1 MASRKNKGTTARKAD
16 LAKRQSQRLE
26 KRGGPTPTA
35 PRSASSLE
43 IKPKVSESESLEDAA
58 VFNKEFRGK
67 LSEELQN
74 EALKV
79 GEALELTCKG
89 KFEDSLDKLKDI
101 ARSSPFADWRLF
113 VRGLHAFYGGELE
126 TARQNWTRLDRARR
140 PARIAS
146 TLLLAETDQ
155 PLDDEI
161 PSVSAALV
169 EHAKTLRLRIDAVAA
184 ATALAKVKHRNPDTT
199 FSVSQVAMLTNFSDA
214 YRKLDQE
221 FVASVGQACVGLA
234 TSQGDM
240 EVFERLT
247 KMVPGTPSDPK
258 WNRTRLLYSLNFE
271 GAQELVKKASLAY
284 IDQDLPKLT
293 HLPPQLR
300 DALACK
306 IYLIQAEVEQSL
318 RDDSGFPFS
327 FRAPDFDV
335 KRVDGL
341 LRKAIQRYP
350 NYRVAHEKLIGSLES
365 QLESNRLSKEDEQK
379 LEQQLVV
386 AQEDFVRAIPDE
398 VETAL
403 ELIDFYLENDQLE
416 KAAALVQNL
425 SSQRLE
431 DPLAKALPWKLR
443 LREAMRLSRRK
454 TDLVLAN
461 KALDE
466 AESIW
471 PNWLNRNWL
480 PFLRAGLAL
489 RGGDQAKFEQLTADA
504 RKEQKTSEFVGDVMT
519 FAALQQMN
527 IPGAELKPFRNGIER
542 YVENASKIKLPD
554 LFGVGSFFWDLV
566 RTGLKHKG
574 YRIQASKFGRAFADQ
589 IKSHNNSNLN
599 AAQIDAFSWGSH
611 HRFWPLGNDYLPSPS
626 IKKLAMKE
634 PRMAAVVLD
643 WLLETVSFP
652 DYRMIDY
659 QPLITLAKEAAR
671 SEKDAFYRY
680 QFDQAADEAN
690 HIIAEAKAEDERRKS
705 YRSPYDDDDDDDDD
719 EFDDDDDDEWLDD
732 GCNCRDCREK
742 RALMSGLI
750 DDEDEDE
757 EDDDDDDDDDEVVVR
772 SLPSIITKVIRKLGT
787 EGLVEFNRI
796 QQVYLQNSSPEEF
809 LMSLGKL
816 FPKHGMS
823 MMDAMEFVMALPK
836 LDKKQS
842 RIFSNESEPELE
854 LESEVV
860 GSKPSSVL
868 TAEQRKEARKQR
880 EKELEKKKREASQSR
895 SRS

>member
-1 MASRKNKGTTARKAD
+1 MASRKNRGTTSRKAD

-35 PRSASSLE
+35 PRLASSLE
-43 IKPKVSESESLEDAA
+43 IKPKVSESERVEDAA
-58 VFNKEFRGK
+58 VFNKEFRCK

-79 GEALELTCKG
+79 GEALELTYKG
-89 KFEDSLDKLKDI
+89 NFEESLDKLKDI
-101 ARSSPFADWRLF
+101 ARGSPFADWRLF

-140 PARIAS
+140 PARIACA
-146 TLLLAETDQ
+146 LLLADTDQ
-155 PLDDEI
+155 PLDGEI
-161 PSVSAALV
+161 PSFPASLV
-169 EHAKTLRLRIDAVAA
+169 EHAKTLRLRKDAVAA
-184 ATALAKVKHRNPDTT
+184 ATAIAKVKHRKPDTT
-199 FSVSQVAMLTNFSDA
+199 FSVSQVAMLSNFSDA

-221 FVASVGQACVGLA
+221 FVASIGQACVGLA
-234 TSQGDM
+234 INQGDL
-240 EVFERLT
+240 EVFDRLA
-247 KMVPGTPSDPK
+247 KMVPGLPSDPK
-258 WNRTRLLYSLNFE
+258 WNRTRLLYSLDFE
-271 GAQELVKKASLAY
+271 GAHELVKKASLAY
-284 IDQDLPKLT
+284 IDRDLPLLT
-293 HLPPQLR
+293 HLPQQLR

-306 IYLIQAEVEQSL
+306 IYLILAEVEQRL
-318 RDDSGFPFS
+318 EDNSGFSFS
-327 FRAPDFDV
+327 FRESNFDV
-335 KRVDGL
+335 KRLDDL

-350 NYRVAHEKLIGSLES
+350 AYRVAHKKLIDSLES
-365 QLESNRLSKEDEQK
+365 QLESNRLSKEAEQK

-403 ELIDFYLENDQLE
+403 ELIDFYLENDELE

-431 DPLAKALPWKLR
+431 DPLARALPWKLR

-471 PNWLNRNWL
+471 PAWLNRNWL

-489 RGGDQAKFEQLTADA
+489 RSGDQAKFEELTSTA
-504 RKEQKTSEFVGDVMT
+504 RNEQKTSDFVGDVMT

-527 IPGAELKPFRNGIER
+527 IPGPELKPFRNGIER

-574 YRIQASKFGRAFADQ
+574 YRMQASKFGRAFADQ
-589 IKSHNNSNLN
+589 IKSYNNSNLN
-599 AAQIDAFSWGSH
+599 ATQIDAFSWGSH

-643 WLLETVSFP
+643 WLLETDSFP

-671 SEKDAFYRY
+671 TEKDAFYRY
-680 QFDQAADEAN
+680 QFDKAADEAN

-705 YRSPYDDDDDDDDD
+705 YGSQYDYEDEFDDDDDDWEDDDDEWFDDGCTCPDCRAKRARSSSLLDDDDDDDDDDD
-719 EFDDDDDDEWLDD
+719 E
-732 GCNCRDCREK
+732 
-742 RALMSGLI
+742 
-750 DDEDEDE
+750 
-757 EDDDDDDDDDEVVVR
+757 EVVR
-772 SLPSIITKVIRKLGT
+772 RLPFIITKVIGKLGT

-796 QQVYLQNSSPEEF
+796 QKDYLRNPDPEEF
-809 LMSLGKL
+809 LKSLGKL
-816 FPKHGMS
+816 FPKHGLS
-823 MMDAMEFVMALPK
+823 MMDAMAFVMEFPN
-836 LDKKQS
+836 LDQKQS
-842 RIFSNESEPELE
+842 RILANAFEQE
-854 LESEVV
+854 LESELV
-860 GSKPSSVL
+860 GSKPAAVL
-868 TAEQRKEARKQR
+868 TAAERKAARQER
-880 EKELEKKKREASQSR
+880 EKELERKKREASQRKSR
-895 SRS
+895 P

>member
-1 MASRKNKGTTARKAD
+1 MASRKNKGTTTRKAD
-16 LAKRQSQRLE
+16 LATRQNQRLE
-26 KRGGPTPTA
+26 KRGGPSPAA

-43 IKPKVSESESLEDAA
+43 IRPKVSVSESVEDAA
-58 VFNKEFRGK
+58 VFNKEYRCK
-67 LSEELQN
+67 LSDELQN

-79 GEALELTCKG
+79 GEALELTCNG
-89 KFEDSLDKLKDI
+89 NFEDSLDKLKDI

-113 VRGLHAFYGGELE
+113 VRGLHSFYAGELE
-126 TARQNWTRLDRARR
+126 TARQNWTRLDRGRR

-155 PLDDEI
+155 PLDAEI
-161 PSVSAALV
+161 QSVSASLV
-169 EHAKTLRLRIDAVAA
+169 EHAKTLRLRKDAVAA
-184 ATALAKVKHRNPDTT
+184 ATAIAKVKHRKPDTT
-199 FSVSQVAMLTNFSDA
+199 FSVSQVAMLSNFLDA
-214 YRKLDQE
+214 YRKLDPE

-234 TSQGDM
+234 ISQGDM
-240 EVFERLT
+240 EVFERLA
-247 KMVPGTPSDPK
+247 KMVPGIPSDPK
-258 WNRTRLLYSLNFE
+258 WNRTRFLYSIAFK
-271 GAQELVKKASLAY
+271 GAQELVKKAALAY

-293 HLPPQLR
+293 HLPQQVR

-306 IYLIQAEVEQSL
+306 IYLVCAGAEQRLEEV
-318 RDDSGFPFS
+318 SGFPFS
-327 FRAPDFDV
+327 FRASGFDV

-350 NYRVAHEKLIGSLES
+350 TYRVAHQKLIGSLES
-365 QLESNRLSKEDEQK
+365 QLESNRLSKEEEQK
-379 LEQQLVV
+379 LEQQIVV

-398 VETAL
+398 VETSL
-403 ELIDFYLENDQLE
+403 ELIDFYLENDELE

-466 AESIW
+466 AESVW
-471 PNWLNRNWL
+471 PTWLNRNWL

-489 RGGDQAKFEQLTADA
+489 RSGDQAKFEQLTSAA
-504 RKEQKTSEFVGDVMT
+504 RKEQKTSDFVGDVMA

-527 IPGAELKPFRNGIER
+527 IPGTDLKPFRNGIER

-554 LFGVGSFFWDLV
+554 LFRVGSFFWDLV

-574 YRIQASKFGRAFADQ
+574 YRMQASKLGRAFADQ
-589 IKSHNNSNLN
+589 IKSHDNNNLN
-599 AAQIDAFSWGSH
+599 ATQIDAFSWGSH

-626 IKKLAMKE
+626 IKNLAMKE

-643 WLLETVSFP
+643 WLIETDSFP
-652 DYRMIDY
+652 AYRMIDY
-659 QPLITLAKEAAR
+659 QPLITLVKEAAR

-680 QFDQAADEAN
+680 QFDTAADDAN
-690 HIIAEAKAEDERRKS
+690 HIIAEAKAEEERRKS
-705 YRSPYDDDDDDDDD
+705 YRSKYEDEFDDDDDDDD
-719 EFDDDDDDEWLDD
+719 EDDEDDDEEWFDN
-732 GCNCRDCREK
+732 GCNCRDCRVR
-742 RALMSGLI
+742 RARLSGLI
-750 DDEDEDE
+750 DDDD
-757 EDDDDDDDDDEVVVR
+757 EDDDDDDDDDEVVG
-772 SLPSIITKVIRKLGT
+772 SLPRIITKVIEKLGT
-787 EGLVEFNRI
+787 QGLAEFQSI
-796 QQVYLQNSSPEEF
+796 LKADSQNPSPEEF
-809 LMSLGKL
+809 LKSLGKL

-823 MMDAMEFVMALPK
+823 MMDAIAFVMEFNK
-836 LDKKQS
+836 LKKGLTRS
-842 RIFSNESEPELE
+842 VFSDESEQELE
-854 LESEVV
+854 REVV
-860 GSKPSSVL
+860 GTKPAAVM
-868 TAEQRKEARKQR
+868 TAAERKAARKQR

>member
-234 TSQGDM
+234 ISQGDM
-240 EVFERLT
+240 EIFERLT

-284 IDQDLPKLT
+284 IDQDIPKLT

-306 IYLIQAEVEQSL
+306 IYLILAELEQSL

-350 NYRVAHEKLIGSLES
+350 NYRVVHEKLIGSLES

-454 TDLVLAN
+454 TDLVLAH

-489 RGGDQAKFEQLTADA
+489 RGGDQAKFEQLTSDA

-574 YRIQASKFGRAFADQ
+574 YRMQASKFGRAFADQ

-599 AAQIDAFSWGSH
+599 ATQIDAFSWGSH

-705 YRSPYDDDDDDDDD
+705 YSSSYNDDDDDDD
-719 EFDDDDDDEWLDD
+719 EFDDDDDEWEDDDEWFDD
-732 GCNCRDCREK
+732 GCNCRDCCAK
-742 RALMSGLI
+742 RARISGLLDE
-750 DDEDEDE
+750 DDEDD
-757 EDDDDDDDDDEVVVR
+757 EDDDNDDEEVVR
-772 SLPSIITKVIRKLGT
+772 GLPSFITQVIRKLGT
-787 EGLVEFNRI
+787 EGLLEFNRI
-796 QQVYLQNSSPEEF
+796 QQDYLQNPDPEEF

-823 MMDAMEFVMALPK
+823 MMDAMTLIMELPK

-842 RIFSNESEPELE
+842 RIFSDQVELE

>member
-1 MASRKNKGTTARKAD
+1 MASRKNQRTTSRKAD

-26 KRGGPTPTA
+26 RKREAVTAA

-43 IKPKVSESESLEDAA
+43 IKPKVSESERVEDAA
-58 VFNKEFRGK
+58 VFNKEYRCK
-67 LSEELQN
+67 LSDELQN

-79 GEALELTCKG
+79 GEALELTCQG
-89 KFEDSLDKLKDI
+89 NFEDSLEKMKDI

-113 VRGLHAFYGGELE
+113 VRGLHSFYAGDLE
-126 TARQNWTRLDRARR
+126 TARENWTRLDRARR

-146 TLLLAETDQ
+146 TLLRAESDQ
-155 PLDDEI
+155 PLDGEI
-161 PSVSAALV
+161 QSVSSSLV
-169 EHAKTLRLRIDAVAA
+169 EHARTLRLRKDAVAA
-184 ATALAKVKHRNPDTT
+184 ATAIVKVKNRKPETT
-199 FSVSQVAMLTNFSDA
+199 FSVSQVAMLSNFLDA

-234 TSQGDM
+234 INQGDM
-240 EVFERLT
+240 EVFERLA
-247 KMVPGTPSDPK
+247 KMVPGLPSDPK
-258 WNRTRLLYSLNFE
+258 WNRTRLLYMLDFD
-271 GAQELVKKASLAY
+271 GAQEQVKKAAIAY
-284 IDQDLPKLT
+284 IDQDLPKLM
-293 HLPPQLR
+293 HLPQPLR

-306 IYLIQAEVEQSL
+306 IYLILADAEQSL
-318 RDDSGFPFS
+318 KNYSGFPFS
-327 FRAPDFDV
+327 FRDSNFDV

-350 NYRVAHEKLIGSLES
+350 TYRVAHEKLISSLDS
-365 QLESNRLSKEDEQK
+365 QLDLNRLSKEDEQK

-403 ELIDFYLENDQLE
+403 ELIDFYLENDELE

-431 DPLAKALPWKLR
+431 DPLAKALPWKLK

-454 TDLVLAN
+454 TDLLLAN

-471 PNWLNRNWL
+471 PAWLNRNWL
-480 PFLRAGLAL
+480 PFLRAGLAM
-489 RGGDQAKFEQLTADA
+489 RSGDQAKFEQLTSDA
-504 RKEQKTSEFVGDVMT
+504 RKAQKTSEFVGDVMT

-527 IPGAELKPFRNGIER
+527 IPSADLKPFRNGIER
-542 YVENASKIKLPD
+542 YVEKANKIELPD

-574 YRIQASKFGRAFADQ
+574 YRMQASKFGRAFADQ
-589 IKSHNNSNLN
+589 IKFQDTSNLN
-599 AAQIDAFSWGSH
+599 ATQIDAFSWGSH
-611 HRFWPLGNDYLPSPS
+611 HRFWPLGSDYLPSPS

-643 WLLETVSFP
+643 WLLETDSFP

-671 SEKDAFYRY
+671 TEKDAFYRY
-680 QFDQAADEAN
+680 QFDKAADEAI
-690 HIIAEAKAEDERRKS
+690 HIIAEAKAEDEQRKS
-705 YRSPYDDDDDDDDD
+705 YRSQYDD
-719 EFDDDDDDEWLDD
+719 EFDDDDDDE
-732 GCNCRDCREK
+732 
-742 RALMSGLI
+742 
-750 DDEDEDE
+750 
-757 EDDDDDDDDDEVVVR
+757 DDDDDDDLFDSECDCPDCRAKRARLSGFFSDEDDDLDDEDNEEVVR
-772 SLPSIITKVIRKLGT
+772 SLPRIVTKVIGKLGLQ
-787 EGLVEFNRI
+787 GMAEFKNI
-796 QQVYLQNSSPEEF
+796 LEANSQNPSPEEF
-809 LMSLGKL
+809 LKSLGTM
-816 FPKHGMS
+816 FPRYGMS
-823 MMDAMEFVMALPK
+823 MMDAMAFVMEFHK
-836 LDKKQS
+836 FEQKKSHSFFLD
-842 RIFSNESEPELE
+842 ESEQE
-854 LESEVV
+854 LESDVV
-860 GSKPSSVL
+860 GSLPAAVM
-868 TAEQRKEARKQR
+868 TAEERKAARKQR